1 MTSLEISALE
11 ERHTGF
17 SGWRTKPEHEPT
29 MGMNA
34 YITAKGEEDL
44 AQIVELYFQYLC
56 SRIEVN
62 TPYGTQQ
69 FGSRHY

>member
-1 MTSLEISALE
+1 
-11 ERHTGF
+11 
-17 SGWRTKPEHEPT
+17 

-56 SRIEVN
+56 SRIEVI

>member
-1 MTSLEISALE
+1 
-11 ERHTGF
+11 
-17 SGWRTKPEHEPT
+17 

-62 TPYGTQQ
+62 TPYGTQH